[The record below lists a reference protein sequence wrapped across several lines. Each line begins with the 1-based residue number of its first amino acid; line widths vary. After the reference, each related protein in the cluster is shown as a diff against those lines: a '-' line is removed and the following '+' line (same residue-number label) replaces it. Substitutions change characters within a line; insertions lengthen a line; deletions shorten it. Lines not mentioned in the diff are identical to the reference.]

1 MSYLVCDK
9 CGRYYELQPGESL
22 DDFTDKC
29 ECGGHL
35 RYVQDLNDDENLPKV
50 CPKCGSLIEDNDE
63 TCPKCGFELKKSS
76 LTEKQIIFGVLWDVF
91 SISILMVGAIF
102 IIYAIVIIIIPAFLN
117 PKLKS
122 DFNTDLWI
130 AVMISLLAIVLVG
143 GTIIR
148 LEIARERYLKF
159 YKKINWSKGAIAI
172 SFLFTMIIG
181 VFGGRYLPDNVS
193 IIGPIIGG
201 FIAGCIVGKSY
212 SNGFV
217 QGGLPAGI
225 AGFIGL
231 ILLVLFFGSN
241 IIDWNNSSMALV
253 IVMSYAILFFMIF
266 FIASSISGMIGAG
279 IKRRISS

>member
-9 CGRYYELQPGESL
+9 CGGYYELQPGESP

-35 RYVQDLNDDENLPKV
+35 RYVQNLNDDENLQKV
-50 CPKCGSLIEDNDE
+50 CPKCGSLIEDNNE
-63 TCPKCGFELKKSS
+63 TCPTCGFELKMSS

-102 IIYAIVIIIIPAFLN
+102 IVYAIGIVIIPAFLN
-117 PKLKS
+117 PNLTS
-122 DFNTDLWI
+122 DFYTDIWI
-130 AVMISLLAIVLVG
+130 IVMISLLAIVLVG

-159 YKKINWSKGAIAI
+159 YKKINWSRGAIII
-172 SFLFTMIIG
+172 SFLFTMVIG

-212 SNGFV
+212 INGLV

-225 AGFIGL
+225 AGFIGFP
-231 ILLVLFFGSN
+231 LLVLFFGSK
-241 IIDWNNSSMALV
+241 IIDWNNISMVLV
-253 IVMSYAILFFMIF
+253 IIMSYAILFFMIF
-266 FIASSISGMIGAG
+266 FIVSSISGIIGAG
-279 IKRRISS
+279 IKKRISS